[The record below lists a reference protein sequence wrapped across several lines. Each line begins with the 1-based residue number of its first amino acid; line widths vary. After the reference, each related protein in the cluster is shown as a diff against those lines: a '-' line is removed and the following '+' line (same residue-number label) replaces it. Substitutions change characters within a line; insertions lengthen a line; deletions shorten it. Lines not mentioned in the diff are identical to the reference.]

1 MRYNLF
7 YQIEKV
13 YMQEYFSNWIDT
25 FLESLPN
32 VISAILIFVIS
43 YYVAV
48 LFSRFLRRVLDRQ
61 NADQGVAHLL
71 TRGLKWTLIALG
83 IVTALQRFFDVTA
96 FLAGL
101 GIIGFTVGFALQ
113 NIMQNFVSGIILLVQ
128 RPFRVGHVVN
138 IAGFDGTVLKIDLRT
153 TEVKTL
159 DGRIVFLPNGD
170 VLAQPIINYTRAETR
185 RVELP
190 IGISYDSDTEKVRKI
205 ILDEIKK
212 ISGYLDSPEPIVLF
226 QTFGASSIDLT
237 VFFWVDTAINSPIA
251 AKDTALTLIKK
262 AFEKHNIEIPYP
274 IQVQYNK
281 QATSKQNRK
290 AK

>member
-1 MRYNLF
+1 
-7 YQIEKV
+7 
-13 YMQEYFSNWIDT
+13 MQEYFSNWIDT

-138 IAGFDGTVLKIDLRT
+138 IAGYDGTVLKIDLRT

-274 IQVQYNK
+274 IQVQYNR

-290 AK
+290 TK